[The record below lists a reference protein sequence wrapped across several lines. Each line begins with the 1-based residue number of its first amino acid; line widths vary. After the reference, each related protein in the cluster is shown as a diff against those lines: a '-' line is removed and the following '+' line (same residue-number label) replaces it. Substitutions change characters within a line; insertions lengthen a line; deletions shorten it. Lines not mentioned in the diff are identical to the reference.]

1 MKHPAIGLASGLV
14 AAPNGSLTDYWPR
27 IRMTFFKHLVPPSA
41 FRRNA
46 VHAPAPAIDHP
57 STVLWVLGTGLALG
71 TALVLFAA
79 TAQAQ
84 TAVAAPASAAAPA
97 EPKYTV
103 AQIAQAFG
111 FIDSNKDGKLSRE
124 EAAGFR
130 GVARHFDEAD
140 TNKDG
145 VLSRKEFETALSG
158 EKTR

>member
-1 MKHPAIGLASGLV
+1 
-14 AAPNGSLTDYWPR
+14 
-27 IRMTFFKHLVPPSA
+27 MTFSKQLFQHDGSHQNTA
-41 FRRNA
+41 HA
-46 VHAPAPAIDHP
+46 APAPTVESP
-57 STVLWVLGTGLALG
+57 SPAMWLIGTGLALG

-79 TAQAQ
+79 GAQAQ
-84 TAVAAPASAAAPA
+84 TAVAPPASTAAPA

-140 TNKDG
+140 LNKDG
-145 VLSRKEFETALSG
+145 ALSREEFENALSG
-158 EKTR
+158 DKNR